1 MLLPMNEKTRRLHV
15 MSVRMELINDRRSSF
30 SLAMPQSIKPLK
42 RNQSHTFIN
51 LTPQSITD
59 NSTPNR
65 TNSESIVQ
73 ESQDKCPHTHTY
85 TRKIYHSANI

>member
-42 RNQSHTFIN
+42 RNQSHTH
-51 LTPQSITD
+51 L
-59 NSTPNR
+59 
-65 TNSESIVQ
+65 
-73 ESQDKCPHTHTY
+73 
-85 TRKIYHSANI
+85 